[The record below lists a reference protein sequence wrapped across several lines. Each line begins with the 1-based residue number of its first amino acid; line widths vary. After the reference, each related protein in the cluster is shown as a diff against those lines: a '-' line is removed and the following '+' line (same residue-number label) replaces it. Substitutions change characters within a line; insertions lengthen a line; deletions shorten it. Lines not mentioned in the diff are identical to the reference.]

1 VNSPKKSESGPLA
14 LTVVLAVAVAV
25 IAVWALMLRSE
36 NQRLRAA
43 LARVPAATAIDAE
56 PAAPP
61 TAPAPTVEAPAAPAA
76 PAPPAGP
83 NRLSDVDRAAM
94 REKLPATTPPGAR
107 AWFAVSADPEAQL
120 LAGDLQQVF
129 RDAGWEVVTQP
140 ATFSVR
146 SGVFFFAAEDSPPS
160 SVEDALKAL
169 QAVGFSPTVGLGYRS
184 FFEERKRAD
193 PSWRGVELDA
203 DQSFVIVIGPR

>member
-1 VNSPKKSESGPLA
+1 MSTHVKSESGPLA
-14 LTVVLAVAVAV
+14 LTVCLAVAVAL

-56 PAAPP
+56 SAAQPSAASAAD
-61 TAPAPTVEAPAAPAA
+61 TPAAPAA

-94 REKLPATTPPGAR
+94 REKLPATTPAGTR
-107 AWFAVSADPEAQL
+107 AWFAVSADPEAQA
-120 LAGDLQQVF
+120 LAGDVQQVF
-129 RDAGWEVVTQP
+129 RDAGWEVVTRP
-140 ATFSVR
+140 ANFSVR

-160 SVEDALKAL
+160 TVEDALKAL

-184 FFEERKRAD
+184 FAEERKRAD
-193 PSWRGVELDA
+193 PNWRGVELDA

>member
-1 VNSPKKSESGPLA
+1 MKTPTKSETGPLA
-14 LTVVLAVAVAV
+14 LTVGLAVAVALMS
-25 IAVWALMLRSE
+25 VWALMLRSE

-43 LARVPAATAIDAE
+43 LARVPAATPIDAE
-56 PAAPP
+56 PAS
-61 TAPAPTVEAPAAPAA
+61 APAGAAPAADAPAAA

-94 REKLPATTPPGAR
+94 REKLPATTPAGTR
-107 AWFAVSADPEAQL
+107 AWFAVSSDPEAQA
-120 LAGDLQQVF
+120 LAGDVQQMF
-129 RDAGWEVVTQP
+129 RDAGWQVVTRP

-146 SGVFFFAAEDSPPS
+146 SGVFFFAAEDLPS
-160 SVEDALKAL
+160 SIVEDALKAL
-169 QAVGFSPTVGLGYRS
+169 QAVGFAPTVGLGYRS

-193 PSWRGVELDA
+193 PNWRGVELDA